1 VTGTT
6 NFRFSGATISL
17 VRALT
22 RESGVSAE
30 CACDDADFFDFGLSI
45 SEVGE
50 GIDDNRTEI
59 GNRGEKYFSRS
70 PGRVGQNEDQIT

>member
-1 VTGTT
+1 MTGTT

-30 CACDDADFFDFGLSI
+30 CACDDDFFDFGLSI

-50 GIDDNRTEI
+50 EIDDNRTGI
-59 GNRGEKYFSRS
+59 GTEERIFF
-70 PGRVGQNEDQIT
+70 